1 MTPKPLIQPL
11 GERKPAPHPQLSV
24 TRSSLVTATSL
35 LVKTFKTYAEM
46 HKNNLIQSTIIV

>member
-24 TRSSLVTATSL
+24 TRSSLITATSL

-46 HKNNLIQSTIIV
+46 HKNNLIQSTIVV